1 MRAIQ
6 IAAVL
11 ILASAGAASAQS
23 RGYVI
28 ANGGNTSSGG
38 GRVVH
43 ATVGQPVVGLSG
55 AAVNRLCHGYW
66 CFGGTRVVSV
76 DPSGEGLPREITFGL
91 PTPSP
96 SRGDVSFA
104 LALPADSEVRLAV
117 FDVAGREIGEPLTL
131 HLAAGHHQLRW
142 NSLDRA
148 PGVFFSVLEV
158 NGELQ
163 GKRRIVMV
171 K

>member
-1 MRAIQ
+1 MRATQ

-38 GRVVH
+38 GRVMH
-43 ATVGQPVVGLSG
+43 ATVGQPAVGQSG
-55 AAVNRLCHGYW
+55 APLHRLCHGYW

-76 DPSGEGLPREITFGL
+76 DPPGGDLPREIAFGL

-96 SRGDVSFA
+96 SRGDVSFT
-104 LALPADSEVRLAV
+104 LALPADSEVRLSV
-117 FDVAGREIGEPLTL
+117 FDVAGREIGEPLSL
-131 HLAAGHHQLRW
+131 HLAAGHHRLHWSSQ
-142 NSLDRA
+142 DRS

-158 NGELQ
+158 DGQVQ